1 MPIEKGVYMRHR
13 VHFNM
18 ILIQKFV
25 FLTVMRAMSRN
36 FILNRQ
42 LSPLES
48 KQVIGLEHWKCN
60 FLPFL
65 EIMTDRPTNGQTE
78 A

>member
-1 MPIEKGVYMRHR
+1 MPIEKEVYMRHR

-48 KQVIGLEHWKCN
+48 KQVIGALEVQ
-60 FLPFL
+60 LPALFGSYDRQ
-65 EIMTDRPTNGQTE
+65 TDRHGQTRS
-78 A
+78 